1 MRFSIEEIC
10 KEFKVSRQSYYKFRR
25 RKEEQGIAEGKL
37 IDEVLVLRKRMP
49 MLGGRKLY
57 YLLKREKVIP
67 IGRDKFF
74 ELLKRNELLIKPKR
88 YRPKTTES
96 RHRFRKYDNLIKDM
110 QIDRINQVHVADITY
125 LRTVDRFVYLFLI
138 TDLYSRRVL
147 GEELSNNL
155 SLESTLKALEMVE
168 REVINLEGSI
178 HHSDRGIQY
187 CSNIYTE
194 KLKSLGMKISMSEQ
208 ANPYENAV
216 AERINGI
223 LKQEFML
230 DVKFQDIKAARKA
243 VKEAIKIYNE
253 ERPHMSLGFRTP
265 EEVYTNGTGYQH
277 INKERKKVAKKE
289 RNNYY

>member
-1 MRFSIEEIC
+1 MSYSIEEIC

-25 RKEEQGIAEGKL
+25 RKEQQEIDEDKL
-37 IDEVLVLRKRMP
+37 IEEVQVLRKRMP

-57 YLLKREKVIP
+57 YLLKKDKVIP

-74 ELLKRNELLIKPKR
+74 ELLRRNGLLLRPKR

-110 QIDRINQVHVADITY
+110 EIERINQVHVADITY
-125 LRTVDRFVYLFLI
+125 LRTVDRFIYLFLI

-155 SLESTLKALEMVE
+155 ALESTLKALGMVQ
-168 REVINLEGSI
+168 RKVRNLEGSI

-187 CSNIYTE
+187 CSNIYTD
-194 KLKSLGMKISMSEQ
+194 KLRSLGMKISMSEQ

-230 DVKFQDIKAARKA
+230 DIRFPDFQTARKA
-243 VKEAIKIYNE
+243 VKEAIKTYNQS
-253 ERPHMSLGFRTP
+253 RPHMSLGYRTP
-265 EEVYTNGTGYQH
+265 EEVYNSGTGYQH

>member
-25 RKEEQGIAEGKL
+25 RKEEQGMAEDKL

-74 ELLKRNELLIKPKR
+74 ELLKRNGLLIKPKR

-155 SLESTLKALEMVE
+155 SLESTLKALEMVH
-168 REVINLEGSI
+168 REVINLKGSI

-194 KLKSLGMKISMSEQ
+194 KLKSLGMEISMSEQ

-265 EEVYTNGTGYQH
+265 EEVYNIGTGYQH